1 MTRISTMMAA
11 TIAALLATPGSAGQR
26 DAGSDRQAIVLK
38 HIDSH
43 PATPGA
49 ARRTLARLD
58 RAALEVCGASQGS
71 LVELK
76 RAIRASACWR
86 ESMDDVVSRIDDPRL
101 RDAYAHNSGKRTTG
115 HAL

>member
-1 MTRISTMMAA
+1 MTRTLTMMAA
-11 TIAALLATPGSAGQR
+11 TVAALLASPGPARPR
-26 DAGSDRQAIVLK
+26 DIALDRQAVVLK
-38 HIDSH
+38 HLDSH

-58 RAALEVCGASQGS
+58 RAALDVCGASQGS

-86 ESMDDVVSRIDDPRL
+86 ESMDDVLSRIDDPRL
-101 RDAYAHNSGKRTTG
+101 RDAYTHSSGKRTDHG
-115 HAL
+115 L